1 MMAKTVVCRLI
12 TGNSWE
18 SGKSAIR
25 LAAILDIY
33 SNSGGEPRRLV
44 VAKTQTIKLNY
55 GDHLKCVS
63 GKIGVLINPGTP
75 AGAFVLLP
83 DLPFCVRWNERTE
96 LEINDET
103 TKHIHRGEIRVIDD
117 IGTIQTSAGG
127 TTR

>member
-1 MMAKTVVCRLI
+1 MAQTVICRLI

-18 SGKSAIR
+18 SGKSEIR
-25 LAAILDIY
+25 LAAAVDIY
-33 SNSGGEPRRLV
+33 SQAGGAPRRLV
-44 VAKTQTIKLNY
+44 IAKSQTIQLNY
-55 GDHLKCVS
+55 GDRIKCVS

-83 DLPFCVRWNERTE
+83 DLLACKSWNERTE

-103 TKHIHRGEIRVIDD
+103 TKHIHRGEIKVMQD
-117 IGTIQTSAGG
+117 IGTVQTKTGG